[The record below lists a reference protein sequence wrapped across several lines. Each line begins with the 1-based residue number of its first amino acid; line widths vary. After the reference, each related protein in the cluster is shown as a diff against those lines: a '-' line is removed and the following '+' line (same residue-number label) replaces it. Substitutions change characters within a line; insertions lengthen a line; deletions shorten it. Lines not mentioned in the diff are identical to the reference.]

1 MFRRRQ
7 GRLRVGAFQVAPNE
21 LALSMN
27 SASTSAATKV
37 GRNPL
42 IFIFVTRLI
51 DAMGFGIVMPV
62 LPQLL
67 LHMGEPDIAA
77 ATRTG
82 GILIVT
88 YAVLQ
93 FFFGPVIG
101 NLSDRFGRR
110 PVILASLFAYGL
122 DYLLMGFAP
131 TIAWLFIGRAIAG
144 IAGAVYVPANAFVAD
159 VTPPAGRAHAFGVVG
174 SAFGLGFILG
184 PGVGGLLGELG
195 PRAPFFAAAALAGVN
210 FLFGFFVLPESLPPE
225 RRRKFEW
232 RRANPLG
239 AFAMLRHYPG
249 VLLYALTA
257 VAFLVGNNVY
267 PSTWAFYMTAK
278 FAWSTGMI
286 GLSLVATGIA
296 MAGAQAFVTGR
307 LSKRIGEQG
316 AAIFGLAAAAII
328 ALAYAFITEAW
339 MVFALTFLGAV
350 QAITYPAL
358 NALMS
363 QHVPANAQG
372 ELQGGV
378 ASLGSI
384 ANIVGPLVMTQ
395 AMAYFTAASAP
406 VYFPGAAFVL
416 AAAINFSGLVLLLVA
431 RRR

>member
-1 MFRRRQ
+1 MSAE
-7 GRLRVGAFQVAPNE
+7 GTAAPRT
-21 LALSMN
+21 L
-27 SASTSAATKV
+27 

-82 GILIVT
+82 GILLVT

-110 PVILASLFAYGL
+110 PIILASLFAYGL

-131 TIAWLFIGRAIAG
+131 TIAWLFIGRAVAG

-159 VTPPAGRAHAFGVVG
+159 VTPPERRAQAFGLVSSG
-174 SAFGLGFILG
+174 FGLGFILG
-184 PGVGGLLGELG
+184 PGIGGLLGELG
-195 PRAPFFAAAALAGVN
+195 PRAPFFAAAALAGINV
-210 FLFGFFVLPESLPPE
+210 LFGWFVLPESLPAE
-225 RRRKFEW
+225 RRRAFSW

-239 AFAMLRHYPG
+239 AITMLKRHPS
-249 VLLYALTA
+249 VLPLAVTA
-257 VAFLVGNNVY
+257 VAVLVSSNVY
-267 PSTWAFYMTAK
+267 PSTWAFFTTEK
-278 FAWSTGMI
+278 FGWSTGMI
-286 GLSLVATGIA
+286 GLSLVATGLS
-296 MAGAQAFVTGR
+296 MAFAQAFLTGQVA
-307 LSKRIGEQG
+307 KRIGGYG
-316 AAIFGLAAAAII
+316 AAILGLTFAASI
-328 ALAYAFITEAW
+328 ALAYAFATETW
-339 MVFALTFLGAV
+339 VVFALTLLGGV

-363 QHVPANAQG
+363 QRVPADAQG

-378 ASLGSI
+378 ASLGST
-384 ANIVGPLVMTQ
+384 ANVVGPLVMTQ
-395 AMAYFTAASAP
+395 TMAYFTAASAP

-416 AAAINFSGLVLLLVA
+416 AALVNLLGIVILLAA
-431 RRR
+431 RRGH